1 MTTPSKSVSC
11 IVYLQISEDVVSAD
25 TLPIDERAMQA
36 QINQWAKQLKA
47 TEEASKKVDENCVS
61 SEGEVKTELTEGVLD
76 LRGHFFTTKAL
87 TENLR
92 FFLQGAGI
100 KVVLMIDDE
109 PLCKALFGVSE
120 EDDDVVVK
128 EIILDT
134 HKKVATKPVRYT
146 KTGRKLY
153 DLPSDD
159 DDCDGG
165 SETTVEEEFE
175 SYGGDDGVTNLFG
188 KLKAVSG
195 KDESASSSGSE
206 TDDSV
211 DDQYTSTQWARVV
224 EAIRIIQ

>member
-1 MTTPSKSVSC
+1 
-11 IVYLQISEDVVSAD
+11 
-25 TLPIDERAMQA
+25 MQE
-36 QINQWAKQLKA
+36 QINEWTEQLKA
-47 TEEASKKVDENCVS
+47 TEEASKKVNENCVS
-61 SEGEVKTELTEGVLD
+61 SKGEVKTELTEGVLD
-76 LRGHFFTTKAL
+76 LRGHFLTQEAL
-87 TENLR
+87 TQKLR

-109 PLCKALFGVSE
+109 PLCKALFGVCE

-128 EIILDT
+128 EIIIDT

-153 DLPSDD
+153 DLTSDD
-159 DDCDGG
+159 DVDEG

-175 SYGGDDGVTNLFG
+175 SYGGVDGVANLFG

-206 TDDSV
+206 TDDSA
-211 DDQYTSTQWARVV
+211 DDQFASTQ
-224 EAIRIIQ
+224 